1 MELLSL
7 EHGKLARRP
16 PVVAARPPN
25 AADFATLRA
34 AFSGSGG
41 LARGDEL
48 AQLLQDRC
56 RGDFLSLA
64 RLIAARR
71 IFSFPWHHSL
81 WVPMF
86 QFDPLDLSIRDT
98 PQQVAAHLA
107 GGLDGWAL
115 ALWFAL
121 PNRCL
126 AGWRPVDLLHS
137 NLPAVL
143 RAAADRE
150 AAP

>member
-1 MELLSL
+1 MDMLSL
-7 EHGKLARRP
+7 QQGMQARQAPASATRQ
-16 PVVAARPPN
+16 PN

-34 AFSGSGG
+34 AYGGSGG
-41 LARGDEL
+41 MARGDEL
-48 AQLLQDRC
+48 AQTLQDRR

-71 IFSFPWHHSL
+71 IFSFHWHHSL

-86 QFDPLDLSIRDT
+86 QFDPLDLSLREA
-98 PQQVAAHLA
+98 PQRVAARLGDA
-107 GGLDGWAL
+107 LDGWAM

-121 PNRCL
+121 PNRGL
-126 AGWRPVDLLHS
+126 AGRRPVDLLQS